1 MTTTMRW
8 RKQVVIAAAGTLLAL
23 ARFSPVPA
31 DIMSL
36 GLDPVHGR
44 QVMFADGTQR
54 FDGKPATFIA
64 FGQRP

>member
-1 MTTTMRW
+1 MTTSTRW
-8 RKQVVIAAAGTLLAL
+8 RKQVAIAAAGTFLAL

-36 GLDPVHGR
+36 GLDPLRGH
-44 QVMFADGTQR
+44 QAMFADGAQR

-64 FGQRP
+64 FHPRP